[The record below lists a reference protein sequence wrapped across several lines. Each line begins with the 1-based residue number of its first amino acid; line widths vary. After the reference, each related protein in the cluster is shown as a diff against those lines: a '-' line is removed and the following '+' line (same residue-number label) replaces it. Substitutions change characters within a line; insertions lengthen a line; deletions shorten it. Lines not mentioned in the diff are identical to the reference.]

1 MNLRRIVCSALMV
14 SGLCSAA
21 WARDVCLVNSGNDY
35 LVLRKVKSLHPGGSV
50 PLNGYRHLH
59 TFSPLTEPVE
69 GSAMMK
75 SDGTV
80 VASLF
85 VHGIA
90 DGSNDFTLVWKTD
103 LTFAG
108 KMSYDNDGD
117 FLSDGS
123 IPYASIDCHDVP
135 LP

>member
-1 MNLRRIVCSALMV
+1 MNLRRIVCSALMI

-35 LVLRKVKSLHPGGSV
+35 LVLRKVKALHPGGSV
-50 PLNGYRHLH
+50 QLNGYRYLD
-59 TFSPLTEPVE
+59 TPKPLTVPVE

-80 VASLF
+80 VAALF
-85 VHGIA
+85 VHGIVE
-90 DGSNDFTLVWKTD
+90 GSNDFTLAWTTD

-117 FLSDGS
+117 FWSDGL
-123 IPYASIDCHDVP
+123 IPYASVDCHDVP
-135 LP
+135 IP